1 MDGKADVAGK
11 DSRTISSL
19 TEARM
24 KRENMIGLLAWLI
37 VMILATFAGFAL
49 GFLSKHWP

>member
-24 KRENMIGLLAWLI
+24 KRETMIGLLAWLI
-37 VMILATFAGFAL
+37 VMILASMAGIII
-49 GFLSKHWP
+49 GYISKQ

>member
-1 MDGKADVAGK
+1 MEGKEN
-11 DSRTISSL
+11 SRTISNL
-19 TEARM
+19 VAERQ